1 MNRRELAV
9 LICKSLS
16 LLIFAY
22 SAILAVVGLLTILS
36 MLLMS
41 PLREWTDWTEIYIGL
56 VVLVPSLAPAI
67 VATVYWKKSDM
78 IASLMTSD
86 NSDPVATVP
95 ITVQDVMLVTFS
107 TVGIFILC
115 SGVKEFVS
123 MMFIIHEFGGLDDR
137 IWESPRVWNAIVEL
151 GFGLWLL
158 LGSHGIVQVIRWL
171 RTAGNYQTDEDSQT
185 NHEAVSE

>member
-22 SAILAVVGLLTILS
+22 AAILAVVGVLTVLS

-41 PLREWTDWTEIYIGL
+41 PVREWTDWTEIYIGL
-56 VVLVPSLAPAI
+56 VMLVPSLAPGI
-67 VATVYWKKSDM
+67 VAAVYWKKSDM

-86 NSDPVATVP
+86 NPEPVATVP
-95 ITVQDVMLVTFS
+95 LTVQDVMLITFS
-107 TVGIFILC
+107 TVGIFVLC

-123 MMFIIHEFGGLDDR
+123 MMFLIHQFGGLDDR
-137 IWESPRVWNAIVEL
+137 IWESPRAWNAIVEL

-158 LGSHGIVQVIRWL
+158 LGSQGIVQLIHWL
-171 RTAGNYQTDEDSQT
+171 RTAGNYQTEEESEP
-185 NHEAVSE
+185 NHDAVSE